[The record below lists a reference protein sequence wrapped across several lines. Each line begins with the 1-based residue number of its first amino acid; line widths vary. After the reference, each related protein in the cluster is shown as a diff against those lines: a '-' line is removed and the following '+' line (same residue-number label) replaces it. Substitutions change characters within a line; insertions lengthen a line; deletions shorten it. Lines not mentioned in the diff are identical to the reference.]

1 MKNKKGE
8 KMKNYDVI
16 IIGGGPSGIIA
27 GVTGKKQNVDKSF
40 LMIKEEAKGLIPCGI
55 PYIFHDLNDVSKDA
69 MGPKPFI
76 DAGGDVLIDKV
87 INIDITEKT
96 LKTQNN
102 DEFKYEKLVF
112 ATGSTPTIPTFIKGN
127 DLEGVEF
134 IKKSYDYIEKLKNE
148 TDEAKNIVIVG
159 GGFIGVEVAEQLS
172 KFKDKNISLV
182 EMEEFCLYRAFS
194 KDIAKKVDEI
204 LQNTEINLLTN
215 NKIEEII
222 GKNGKVTKVK
232 LVNGK
237 EIDADLVIFSIG
249 YKPNTELAKKS
260 GLEITSQ
267 GTIRCDNYL
276 RTNKKDIYAIGD
288 CSQTIGFITGRTD
301 NIMLASTA
309 TSESRI
315 LGYNLF
321 EINLIRN
328 FIGTLS
334 VFSTEIGGTTFAS
347 VGAIEQEAKAHNI
360 NYIIGKFEDVDR
372 HPGTIKDANKLMI
385 KLIVSPKTGK
395 IIGGEL
401 YGGKSA
407 GEIINILSLAIQKET
422 TVYELTSLQFGTH
435 PLLTTAPTK
444 YVLIKAAEMAILNI
458 KKKNYKLNQ

>member
-1 MKNKKGE
+1 
-8 KMKNYDVI
+8 MKNYDVI
-16 IIGGGPSGIIA
+16 IIGGGPSGIVA
-27 GVTGKKQNVDKSF
+27 GVTGKKQNVNKTF
-40 LMIKEEAKGLIPCGI
+40 LMIKEEAKGLVPCGI
-55 PYIFHDLNDVSKDA
+55 PYVFHDLNDISKNA
-69 MGPKPFI
+69 MTPKPFI

-87 INIDITEKT
+87 VDINIEEKT
-96 LKTQNN
+96 LKTENKN
-102 DEFKYEKLVF
+102 EFKYEKLIF

-134 IKKSYDYIEKLKNE
+134 IKKSYNYIEQLKTK
-148 TDEAKNIVIVG
+148 TDKAKNIVIIG
-159 GGFIGVEVAEQLS
+159 GGFIGVEVAEQLA
-172 KFKDKNISLV
+172 KFEDKNVSLV

-194 KDIAKKVDEI
+194 KDVAQKVDEI
-204 LQNTEINLLTN
+204 LQKTEINLLTS

-222 GKNGKVTKVK
+222 GENGKVKKVK
-232 LVNGK
+232 LINGK

-249 YKPNTELAKKS
+249 YKPNTGLAKKA
-260 GLEITSQ
+260 GLELTSQ
-267 GTIRCDNYL
+267 RTIRCDNYL

-328 FIGTLS
+328 FVGTLS

-347 VGAIEQEAKAHNI
+347 VGAIEQVAQQHNI
-360 NYIIGKFEDVDR
+360 AYIIGKFEDVDR

-395 IIGGEL
+395 IIGGEIF
-401 YGGKSA
+401 GGKSA

-422 TVYELTSLQFGTH
+422 TVYELISFQVGTH

-444 YVLIKAAEMAILNI
+444 YVLIKAAEIAIANI
-458 KKKNYKLNQ
+458 KKIH